1 MAIELDDLS
10 LDELK
15 VLHARVAK
23 AISSFVDRKKAA
35 PLKEL
40 DNKARELG
48 FSLAELTGAAPAQ
61 RKRASAGPKY
71 ANPANSADTWSG
83 RGRKPRW
90 FVEALSAGKSPE
102 DLLI

>member
-35 PLKEL
+35 ALKEL

-48 FSLAELTGAAPAQ
+48 FSLAESTGAAPAQ
-61 RKRASAGPKY
+61 RKRAPACPENRKSAALVRERPIFWCRRRGS
-71 ANPANSADTWSG
+71 NPHGAATEG
-83 RGRKPRW
+83 
-90 FVEALSAGKSPE
+90 F
-102 DLLI
+102 

>member
-35 PLKEL
+35 ALKEL
-40 DNKARELG
+40 LC
-48 FSLAELTGAAPAQ
+48 
-61 RKRASAGPKY
+61 PKY
-71 ANPANSADTWSG
+71 SPVAMERDIVRISPYWAVPCDRSLRLG
-83 RGRKPRW
+83 
-90 FVEALSAGKSPE
+90 VAGTVR
-102 DLLI
+102 

>member
-23 AISSFVDRKKAA
+23 AISSFVERKKAEA
-35 PLKEL
+35 LKEL

-61 RKRASAGPKY
+61 RKRAPAGAKY

-90 FVEALSAGKSPE
+90 FVEALASGKSPD